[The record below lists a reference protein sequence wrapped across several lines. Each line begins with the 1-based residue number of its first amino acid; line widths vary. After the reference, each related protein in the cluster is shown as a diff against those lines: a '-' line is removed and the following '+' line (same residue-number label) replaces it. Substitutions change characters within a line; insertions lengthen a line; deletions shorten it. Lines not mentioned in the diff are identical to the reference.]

1 MPDHGDALRI
11 QGQQL
16 LGLTGRKALLLPDE
30 GVMVVTGSNRQALN
44 TLAAEVDVMF
54 ELAELVRYCR
64 SVLRQDSLRS
74 PLRGVSFWAYSVR
87 GERTCLSLP
96 SYIDRLAPD
105 SMYETSHSPVC
116 LPWRSWAKEMVASC
130 LTRGYCGV
138 AQARSRSVFSE
149 HHDLLPATNTGYLPV
164 GAVHAHRTH
173 FS

>member
-54 ELAELVRYCR
+54 ELAELVRHCR

-74 PLRGVSFWAYSVR
+74 PLRGVSFRACSVL

-96 SYIDRLAPD
+96 S
-105 SMYETSHSPVC
+105 
-116 LPWRSWAKEMVASC
+116 
-130 LTRGYCGV
+130 
-138 AQARSRSVFSE
+138 
-149 HHDLLPATNTGYLPV
+149 
-164 GAVHAHRTH
+164 
-173 FS
+173 